1 MTFLI
6 FIVAEFEEEMGS
18 EEESGKD
25 WSELEEEAAR
35 GELKILYLICM
46 ENFFLLSFA
55 VLVLHRMKAAINSLK
70 RLSST

>member
-1 MTFLI
+1 
-6 FIVAEFEEEMGS
+6 MGS

-46 ENFFLLSFA
+46 ENIFC
-55 VLVLHRMKAAINSLK
+55 
-70 RLSST
+70 